1 MGEIMSVFSNG
12 SFADSTRQQPQANQV
27 ESSRSS
33 SLEPNNVPVKTFS
46 LTRRIIAAVVTC
58 QLLMAV
64 GLTLVA
70 VLYAR
75 AQLRAS
81 FDTALDGDALGA
93 LALVRYTETKPPV
106 LMFDSKLLPPSSD
119 QVHKDLY
126 EIRAAD
132 GHLIARSN
140 GWQAVPSEV
149 TQTEGGHADFTQDG
163 APYRAVLLRNVPVL
177 DSEDVESDD
186 SGPPEKVAVIYASS
200 LAESHERLATLAVY
214 VGLTSLLL
222 LLIANS
228 IAIFSI
234 RRGLD
239 PLHELAE
246 RAGAISV
253 HNWDF
258 RPSTGAWLAS
268 ELAPLASAIETVLA
282 RLKESFRQQ
291 RDFTND
297 AAHELKT
304 SVAIVKSTV
313 QSLLH
318 RPRTQ
323 REYEIGLEG
332 VLEDCGRLEDLL
344 GRMLRLARIEQW
356 RETGTPRK
364 MATTELTS
372 TCEAAIERMRTLAAE
387 RNVSLEFEGPVAV
400 SIRADPEDLELIWLN
415 LLENAVQ
422 YSPPGAAVKIRVQ
435 PNGGRMTEVSVSD
448 AGPGIPVSELPHI
461 FERFHRGD
469 PSRARSTGGFGL
481 GLAICKALVG
491 AYGGRIEA
499 INLPGNGTQVR
510 VHLPV

>member
-1 MGEIMSVFSNG
+1 MSLLIHG
-12 SFADSTRQQPQANQV
+12 SPAGSSLPRPKADEV
-27 ESSRSS
+27 ETSGKS
-33 SLEPNNVPVKTFS
+33 SLESNDVPVKTFS
-46 LTRRIIAAVVTC
+46 LTRRIIVAVATC
-58 QLLMAV
+58 QLLLAF

-75 AQLRAS
+75 AQLRGS
-81 FDTALDGDALGA
+81 FDSALEGDARSA
-93 LALVRYTETKPPV
+93 LALVRYTETRPPV
-106 LMFDSKLLPPSSD
+106 LMFDAKLLPPSAD
-119 QVHKDLY
+119 QTHPDLF

-140 GWQAVPSEV
+140 GWPDVPAGLARADGP
-149 TQTEGGHADFTQDG
+149 TFDFTLAG
-163 APYRAVLLRNVPVL
+163 APYRAVLLRNVQVL
-177 DSEDVESDD
+177 DSENEGDD
-186 SGPPEKVAVIYASS
+186 DGPPARVTVIYAES
-200 LAESHERLATLAVY
+200 LVQSYAGLTRLAVY
-214 VGLTSLLL
+214 VGLTSVLLL
-222 LLIANS
+222 VITNAF
-228 IAIFSI
+228 AIFSI

-258 RPSTGAWLAS
+258 RPSTGAWLAR

-282 RLKESFRQQ
+282 RLQESFRQQ

-344 GRMLRLARIEQW
+344 ARMLRLARVEQLT
-356 RETGTPRK
+356 ENGTPRE

-422 YSPPGAAVKIRVQ
+422 YSPPGSAVKIRVQ

-448 AGPGIPVSELPHI
+448 SGPGIPVSELPHI

-499 INLPGNGTQVR
+499 VNLPGHGTQVR

>member
-1 MGEIMSVFSNG
+1 MTVFVSG
-12 SFADSTRQQPQANQV
+12 SAETTSSRQTPPR
-27 ESSRSS
+27 EMDSSRSS
-33 SLEPNNVPVKTFS
+33 ASAPNDITVKTFS
-46 LTRRIIAAVVTC
+46 LTKRIIGAVVAC
-58 QLLMAV
+58 QLLLTI
-64 GLTLVA
+64 GLILVA

-75 AQLRAS
+75 AQLRGT
-81 FDTALDGDALGA
+81 FDTALDGDARGA
-93 LALVRYTETKPPV
+93 LALVRYTETKPPS
-106 LMFDSKLLPPSSD
+106 LMFDSKLLPPSAD
-119 QVHKDLY
+119 QAHKDLY
-126 EIRAAD
+126 EIRAED
-132 GHLIARSN
+132 GRLIARSN

-149 TQTEGGHADFTQDG
+149 TQAGDGFADFTQDG
-163 APYRAVLLRNVPVL
+163 VPYRAALLRNVPVL
-177 DSEDVESDD
+177 DSETDADD
-186 SGPPEKVAVIYASS
+186 DDGPPAKVTVIYASS
-200 LAESHERLATLAVY
+200 LVQNRARLTLLAVY

-222 LLIANS
+222 LLAANAIA
-228 IAIFSI
+228 ALSI

-239 PLHELAE
+239 PLHELAD

-253 HNWDF
+253 RNWDF
-258 RPSTGAWLAS
+258 RPSTGAKLAS
-268 ELAPLASAIETVLA
+268 ELSPLATAIETVLA
-282 RLKESFRQQ
+282 RLKDSFRQQ

-344 GRMLRLARIEQW
+344 ARMLRLARIEQLT
-356 RETGTPRK
+356 ENGTPRK

-372 TCEAAIERMRTLAAE
+372 TCETAIERMRTLADE

-400 SIRADPEDLELIWLN
+400 SIRADPEDLELIWIN

-422 YSPPGAAVKIRVQ
+422 YSPSGSAVKIRVQ
-435 PNGGRMTEVSVSD
+435 YSDGATAEVSVVDS
-448 AGPGIPVSELPHI
+448 GPGIPVQELPYI
-461 FERFHRGD
+461 FERFRRSD

-481 GLAICKALVG
+481 GLAICKALVD

-499 INLPGNGTQVR
+499 INVPGQGTQMRVR
-510 VHLPV
+510 LPV